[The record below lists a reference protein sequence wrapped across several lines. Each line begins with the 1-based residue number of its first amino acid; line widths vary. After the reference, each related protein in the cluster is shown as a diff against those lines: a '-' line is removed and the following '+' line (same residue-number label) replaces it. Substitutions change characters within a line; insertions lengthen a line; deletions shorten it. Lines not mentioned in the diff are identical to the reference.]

1 MDFKKRLSCDS
12 WKDSFTVEITC
23 KHLLT
28 YDKAL
33 PAYFGEVGTQ
43 CGK

>member
-1 MDFKKRLSCDS
+1 MDFKKRFSCDS
-12 WKDSFTVEITC
+12 WKDSFKVEITW
-23 KHLLT
+23 KHST

-33 PAYFGEVGTQ
+33 PAYFGEVSTQ

>member
-1 MDFKKRLSCDS
+1 MDFKKRFSCDS
-12 WKDSFTVEITC
+12 WKDSFKVEITW
-23 KHLLT
+23 KHSST

-33 PAYFGEVGTQ
+33 LAYFGEVSTQ